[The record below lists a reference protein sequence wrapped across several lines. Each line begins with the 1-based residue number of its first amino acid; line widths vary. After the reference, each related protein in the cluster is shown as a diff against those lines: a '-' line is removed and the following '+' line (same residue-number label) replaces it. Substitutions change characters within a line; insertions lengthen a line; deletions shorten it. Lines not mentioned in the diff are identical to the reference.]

1 MRFIPS
7 SVFRLPSFASM
18 FTPDVYAARR
28 AALARTVGDGLIVI
42 LGHADAAMNYPGNT
56 YPFRQDGSFLYYGG
70 HDAPG
75 LALLIDAKSGR
86 TTLVG
91 HDPTV
96 DDIVWEGPLASLADR
111 AAQIGAEATAEAVGP
126 AIEAAVAAGRT
137 VHTLPPN
144 RPQQRLALAA
154 ALGVAPESVEA
165 SRVLVDA
172 IVAQRL
178 VKTDAEVAEME
189 AAGVLAAE
197 VHALAMRHAQPG
209 QTERGLAALM
219 EAHLAAR
226 GAYPSYPIILSR
238 RGEVLHGHPTD
249 AVLEAGDLLLVD
261 AGAAVAG
268 TRYASDITRT
278 LPVGGTFSD
287 RQRALYDV
295 VLESYEEAIAA
306 MRPGVPFRDVHDVA
320 ARTIVVGLTELGLMR
335 GDPDAAV
342 AAGAHTLF
350 FVHGLGH
357 AIGLDVHDM
366 EGLGEDRVG
375 YGEEF
380 ERSDQFG
387 TRFLRFARPLRQGYV
402 MTVEPGV
409 YFIDAL
415 IDAWSAEQRHADFID
430 YAEVDRWRGTG
441 GIRIEDDVL
450 VTDGGTRI
458 LGPGIAKTAPD
469 VEAAVRAGVGPPARG

>member
-1 MRFIPS
+1 MFAPS
-7 SVFRLPSFASM
+7 
-18 FTPDVYAARR
+18 VYADRR
-28 AALARTVGDGLIVI
+28 TALARAVGDGLIVI

-75 LALLIDAKSGR
+75 LALLIDAATGR
-86 TTLVG
+86 TALVG

-111 AAQIGAEATAEAVGP
+111 AAMIGADATAASVAPAIQEATA
-126 AIEAAVAAGRT
+126 AGKT

-144 RPQQRLALAA
+144 RPQQRLVLAD
-154 ALGVAPESVEA
+154 ALGVAPGAVAPSETLVEA
-165 SRVLVDA
+165 V
-172 IVAQRL
+172 VAQRL
-178 VKTDAEVAEME
+178 VKTDAEIAEMA

-197 VHALAMRHAQPG
+197 IHVIAMRHAQPG
-209 QTERGLAALM
+209 QTEQGITALM

-226 GAYPSYPIILSR
+226 GTYPSYPIILSR
-238 RGEVLHGHPTD
+238 RGEVLHGHPTA

-261 AGAAVAG
+261 AGAAAVG

-278 LPVGGTFSD
+278 MPVGGTFSEK
-287 RQRALYDV
+287 QRALYDV
-295 VLESYEEAIAA
+295 VLQSYTDAIAA
-306 MRPGVPFRDVHDVA
+306 MRPGVPFRDVHMVA
-320 ARTIVVGLTELGLMR
+320 ARTIAAGLIDLGLMR

-375 YGEEF
+375 YGEGF
-380 ERSDQFG
+380 ERSTEFG
-387 TRFLRFARPLRQGYV
+387 TRFLRFARPLREGYV

-409 YFIDAL
+409 YLVDAL
-415 IDAWSAEQRHADFID
+415 IDAWSADGKHADFID
-430 YAEVDRWRGTG
+430 YAEVERWRGTG

-450 VTDGGTRI
+450 VTAGGSRI
-458 LGPGIAKTAPD
+458 LGPAIPKTADD
-469 VEAAVRAGVGPPARG
+469 VEAAVRAGA